1 MRHFLRGK
9 WVGRRTA
16 ILAVL
21 TLGIASAADAQ
32 RSASPQRNVVRAE
45 DGTPD
50 YVRSRKKGFSLFA
63 NGDLAGTG
71 MKNAGQFGWITS
83 NLGPCADGFNLG
95 ECGDV
100 DVGGGDYRFHIFEI
114 LWSAGTPPNEFRKIR
129 KVYPEIGSAVRG
141 GITYTHLHNFALFAG
156 RSEFGP
162 KDGTLGTLFKG
173 EPSTEDGSCRDNTSP
188 LNGYMTVGASL
199 LAGSTC
205 PVTWGTEGFKGPRP
219 IPDSA
224 YIRAFN
230 ADPKNFRFDY
240 FRIADSEKDQTRF
253 LGDFSTYGET
263 SDHYTEIL
271 AAYGKVTKIG
281 PRTSPTINGYPLGL
295 DIRFEA
301 FTFGL
306 PTIANAV
313 FYQAIVVNR
322 TADVYGTGVDFDSL
336 YMGLAP
342 GWGSAQ
348 RSQVHYVPSQS
359 AIKVASIGTSGSP
372 TCNGAT
378 PAGGFGCQ
386 LIGFSNGAV
395 GIIALKS
402 PIGDLRNKLFTKPG
416 AFFNPTSKFADD
428 TIAFNHGH
436 MCGFGGCWATTINV
450 NDRRGFGL
458 ISSTEDNVLD
468 GRSIGALTN
477 NEYWRTFRSKSF
489 PTRDGKFN
497 RYTPGNWDFNN
508 DGTPDTLFY
517 DSCHSQGCVKVW
529 ADTMP
534 GRQVNS
540 YSNVG
545 GVMTAGPFALK
556 AGDTTAFVYAF
567 VGGPDSA
574 SFEAT
579 VSSVIDAYMSFYLT
593 PTAPPAPTIVA
604 TEVQPTEIGAPF
616 VQIFYS
622 NAPEKFVDPFL
633 LKFGNELKNS
643 SAANLVALRTQN
655 PNLADQILA
664 RAVNNFSE
672 LYIYKS
678 CDNGAT
684 FTGDADCDGDPA
696 VGPTGQLI
704 GAGFQPYAIITADT
718 TKNGSIVNSFRD
730 NNVIGG
736 RTYLYSLVTRSRGF
750 RTVIKDSTA
759 ANGVRLFVLTD
770 TISGSLQR
778 SGPSTAKVYVP
789 ISLAAGATAAR
800 ISTFSFTSGNA
811 TAPVEVRFGN
821 RVTGGT
827 FTATFANRFIVKQYL
842 NIRTGA
848 TVDSVFALDVISS
861 ATRAGAKG
869 EVVSSTEIFVSST
882 PVQIAGEVTSDT
894 TTRTGDVQLRV
905 TQLDG
910 LGFVLTNGANQPLFV
925 STELGA
931 GDNPTTPDEF
941 VSRIDFPGFTIA
953 LDQTTALDRD
963 ADFERVVLP
972 NGDTLNV
979 NVVPFAVNFQAT
991 SERRNNTSGTFIFNF
1006 LSDAFGPGAPFTFDS
1021 VNIANTGDVV
1031 RTSLAAR
1038 AVATTGD
1045 VSIEAKRAYLRQFPA
1060 DVSLLT
1066 ANDTSTLPLRPFR
1079 FPFTVTDSSNR
1090 RPTTLAMISR
1100 RARNRTSTVRLGSG
1114 VDTLRVAIDSLDWVP
1129 GDEFVVLQTLA
1140 RDSIVTSG
1148 DTTFVVVDP
1157 STNTAFQVQA
1167 TIVALGPVVLGC
1179 NAPVICNPVKFGTRG
1194 FSGYF
1199 NYQPNTRLIVDF
1211 RTPFSVASKVSF
1223 NVTPTAS
1230 TRPLLTRAEKSRIR
1244 VVPNPYVFQSE
1255 FDEVSSGRQGISR
1268 VLFTNVPESGML
1280 RVYSVSGQFLQ
1291 QLSWTP
1297 ADLNGTGDLPYN
1309 LRSREGT
1316 DLAAGLYI
1324 YVISTKSAAGKP
1336 QQVRG
1341 KFVVIR

>member
-1 MRHFLRGK
+1 MRHFSRET
-9 WVGRRTA
+9 WVGRRMALVA
-16 ILAVL
+16 ILA
-21 TLGIASAADAQ
+21 LGTASAADAQ
-32 RSASPQRNVVRAE
+32 RSTSPQRNVVLSE

-50 YVRSRKKGFSLFA
+50 HTRGKRKGFSLFA

-71 MKNAGQFGWITS
+71 MKGSGQFGWILS

-100 DVGGGDYRFHIFEI
+100 DIGGGNYQFNIFEI

-129 KVYPEIGSAVRG
+129 KLYPDIGASVRN

-162 KDGTLGTLFKG
+162 KDGTLGALFKG
-173 EPSTEDGSCRDNTSP
+173 EAATDDGSCRDNSSP
-188 LNGYMTVGASL
+188 LNGYMTTGASL

-205 PVTWGTEGFKGPRP
+205 TVTHGSEGFRGPRP

-230 ADPKNFRFDY
+230 ADPNNFRFDY
-240 FRIADSEKDQTRF
+240 FRIPDSEKDQTRF
-253 LGDFSTYGET
+253 LGDFSTYGEIND
-263 SDHYTEIL
+263 SYTEIL
-271 AAYGKVTKIG
+271 ASYGKVTKIG
-281 PRTSPTINGYPLGL
+281 PRTNPTINGYPLGL

-313 FYQAIVVNR
+313 FYQATVVNKS
-322 TADVYGTGVDFDSL
+322 AALYGAPGVDYDSL

-342 GWGSAQ
+342 GWGAFQ

-359 AIKVASIGTSGSP
+359 IVKVASIGTSGST

-378 PAGGFGCQ
+378 PAGGFSCQ
-386 LIGFSNGAV
+386 LLGFASGAV

-402 PIGDLRNKLFTKPG
+402 PIGDLRNKLLSKPG
-416 AFFNPTSKFADD
+416 PFFNPASRFADD
-428 TIAFNHGH
+428 TIGFNHGH

-468 GRSIGALTN
+468 GRSLGSLTN

-497 RYTPGNWDFNN
+497 RYTPGNWDYNN
-508 DGTPDTLFY
+508 DGVSDTLFY
-517 DSCHSQGCVKVW
+517 DSCHTQGCVKVW

-579 VSSVIDAYMSFYLT
+579 VASVIDAYMGFYLT
-593 PTAPPAPTIVA
+593 PTAPPPPQVVA
-604 TEVQPTEIGAPF
+604 TEVQATEIGAPF
-616 VQIFYS
+616 VQIYYS

-633 LKFGNELKNS
+633 FKFGTELKNS
-643 SAANLVALRTQN
+643 TAANLVALRTQN
-655 PNLADQILA
+655 PALADEILA

-684 FTGDADCDGDPA
+684 FTADADCDSDPA
-696 VGPTGQLI
+696 IGPTGKLI

-718 TKNGSIVNSFRD
+718 TANGAIPNSFRD

-736 RTYLYSLVTRSRGF
+736 RTYLYSFVTRSRGF
-750 RTVIKDSTA
+750 RTVINDVSA
-759 ANGVRLFVLTD
+759 PNGVREFVLTD

-789 ISLAAGATAAR
+789 ISLAAGATPAR
-800 ISTFSFTSGNA
+800 ISVFNFASGNA

-827 FTATFANRFIVKQYL
+827 YTATFANRFIVKQYL
-842 NIRTGA
+842 NINSGA
-848 TVDSVFALDVISS
+848 TVDSVFALDVIPNAS
-861 ATRAGAKG
+861 RAGVNG
-869 EVVSSTEIFVSST
+869 PEVISSTETFVSST
-882 PVQIAGEVTSDT
+882 PVQIAGTVTSSTTTTSAGVRLT
-894 TTRTGDVQLRV
+894 TTR
-905 TQLDG
+905 LDG
-910 LGFVLTNGANQPLFV
+910 LGFVLTTAANQPLFV
-925 STELGA
+925 STEVS

-941 VSRIDFPGFTIA
+941 VSRSDFPGFTVA
-953 LDQTTALDRD
+953 LDQTTALDGD
-963 ADFERVVLP
+963 IDFERVLLP

-979 NVVPFAVNFQAT
+979 NVMASAVQYVQA
-991 SERRNNTSGTFIFNF
+991 SSVRRNNTSGTFIFNF
-1006 LSDAFGPGAPFTFDS
+1006 QSDAFGPGAPFTFDT
-1021 VNIANTGDVV
+1021 VNLANTAGIVT
-1031 RTSLAAR
+1031 TSLAAR
-1038 AVATTGD
+1038 PDASVGD
-1045 VSIEAKRAYLRQFPA
+1045 VTIEAKRAYLRQFPA
-1060 DVSLLT
+1060 DASLLT
-1066 ANDTSTLPLRPFR
+1066 VANDTSTLPLLAVK
-1079 FPFTVTDSSNR
+1079 FPFTVTDSSNGR
-1090 RPTTLAMISR
+1090 TTTVAMISR
-1100 RARNRTSTVRLGSG
+1100 RARGRTNTLRLGAG
-1114 VDTLRVAIDSLDWVP
+1114 VDTLRIAIDSLEWVP
-1129 GDEFVVLQTLA
+1129 GDEFIVLQTYA
-1140 RDSIVTSG
+1140 RDSIAG
-1148 DTTFVVVDP
+1148 GRVVVDP
-1157 STNTAFQVQA
+1157 TTNLAFKVPA

-1179 NAPVICNPVKFGTRG
+1179 NAPVSCNPLKFGTRG
-1194 FSGYF
+1194 ATGYF
-1199 NYQPNTRLIVDF
+1199 NYQPNTRLIVDY
-1211 RTPFSVASKVSF
+1211 RMPFSVASKVSF

-1230 TRPLLTRAEKSRIR
+1230 TRPFLTRAEKSRIR
-1244 VVPNPYVFQSE
+1244 VVPNPYVFQSQ

-1268 VLFTNVPESGML
+1268 ILFTNVPETGML

-1291 QLSWTP
+1291 QLSWTA

-1316 DLAAGLYI
+1316 DLASGLYI